1 MSDYDLECTAR
12 GGSWYSPAWFS
23 RVVYRLAGDL
33 SLRYRYLGLRLSR
46 KGG

>member
-12 GGSWYSPAWFS
+12 GGSWYSPAWFA
-23 RVVYRLAGDL
+23 RVVCRFAGDP
-33 SLRYRYLGLRLSR
+33 SDRYCYLGLRLSR

>member
-12 GGSWYSPAWFS
+12 GGSWYATAWFA
-23 RVVYRLAGDL
+23 RVAYRLASDPSCRVL
-33 SLRYRYLGLRLSR
+33 SLGLRLSR